1 MRYGI
6 KQTIEARSKK
16 EKMNRSMQRPL
27 IIKEKWENDLLS
39 RWLGRILK
47 EGLLLWDILQILIQI
62 FLGMKIKFQIN
73 SLREPS
79 LPSGPWS
86 FHLAAAASP
95 TRQTEAKLGLLEV
108 QTMLLCQHSCHFRLV
123 NELTQLSTQVYIKKE
138 KKNSFAF
145 TSLKVFL
152 LMAIAPF
159 SFTLCPLSIIMLLGL
174 FGYIDYKRERVC
186 VIALNNIALRNLC
199 LWLHAYVISGLPPIA
214 CWHMEVCGTLILCR
228 RRVCRLNRLS

>member
-1 MRYGI
+1 
-6 KQTIEARSKK
+6 
-16 EKMNRSMQRPL
+16 MQRPL

-86 FHLAAAASP
+86 FHFRAPA
-95 TRQTEAKLGLLEV
+95 RQTEAKLSLLEV
-108 QTMLLCQHSCHFRLV
+108 QTQTMLICQHSCHFRLV
-123 NELTQLSTQVYIKKE
+123 NELTHTAYQQKGKEQLF
-138 KKNSFAF
+138 FAF

-159 SFTLCPLSIIMLLGL
+159 SFTLCPLSIIILLGL
-174 FGYIDYKRERVC
+174 FGYIDYKRERTC

-199 LWLHAYVISGLPPIA
+199 LWLHAYVISG
-214 CWHMEVCGTLILCR
+214 
-228 RRVCRLNRLS
+228 